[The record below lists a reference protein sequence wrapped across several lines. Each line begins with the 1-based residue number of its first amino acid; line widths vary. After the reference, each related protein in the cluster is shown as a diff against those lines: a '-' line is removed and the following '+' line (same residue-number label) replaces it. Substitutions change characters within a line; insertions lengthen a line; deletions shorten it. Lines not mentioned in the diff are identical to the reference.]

1 MLPRSKSLV
10 LLALIVSA
18 VVQADSAK
26 DRSDGGPGI
35 GLALSKFALRVP
47 ANQLDSQTSAAG
59 GLAALESPPRV
70 SRFVVAD
77 DNVDA
82 ADSMAMLLRM
92 QGHEV
97 QVAHDGEAAW
107 KALEAF
113 QPEFALIDVGM
124 PKLNGLQVAAMTRAA
139 PWAQSTTLV
148 ALTGWGQEGDRQ
160 AALAA
165 GFHYHFVKPVDV
177 DSLLRVLLSTP
188 PSSPAWN

>member
-1 MLPRSKSLV
+1 M
-10 LLALIVSA
+10 
-18 VVQADSAK
+18 
-26 DRSDGGPGI
+26 
-35 GLALSKFALRVP
+35 LRVP

-59 GLAALESPPRV
+59 GLAAPESPPRV

-124 PKLNGLQVAAMTRAA
+124 PKLDGLQVAAMTRAA

-148 ALTGWGQEGDRQ
+148 A
-160 AALAA
+160 
-165 GFHYHFVKPVDV
+165 
-177 DSLLRVLLSTP
+177 
-188 PSSPAWN
+188 

>member
-1 MLPRSKSLV
+1 MT
-10 LLALIVSA
+10 
-18 VVQADSAK
+18 D
-26 DRSDGGPGI
+26 DG
-35 GLALSKFALRVP
+35 
-47 ANQLDSQTSAAG
+47 
-59 GLAALESPPRV
+59 
-70 SRFVVAD
+70 
-77 DNVDA
+77 
-82 ADSMAMLLRM
+82 M
-92 QGHEV
+92 H
-97 QVAHDGEAAW
+97 W

-160 AALAA
+160 ATLAA

-188 PSSPAWN
+188 PSSPA

>member
-1 MLPRSKSLV
+1 MAGRRCGDLQPVRRCGS
-10 LLALIVSA
+10 
-18 VVQADSAK
+18 QADEICRFK
-26 DRSDGGPGI
+26 RRRRPQG
-35 GLALSKFALRVP
+35 
-47 ANQLDSQTSAAG
+47 
-59 GLAALESPPRV
+59 V
-70 SRFVVAD
+70 SE
-77 DNVDA
+77 
-82 ADSMAMLLRM
+82 
-92 QGHEV
+92 GHEV
-97 QVAHDGEAAW
+97 EATW

-124 PKLNGLQVAAMTRAA
+124 PKLNGLQAAAMTRAA

-148 ALTGWGQEGDRQ
+148 ALTGRGQEGDRQ

>member
-1 MLPRSKSLV
+1 MF
-10 LLALIVSA
+10 SA
-18 VVQADSAK
+18 
-26 DRSDGGPGI
+26 
-35 GLALSKFALRVP
+35 ALSRFKCEQNSLRVFGDTWQSVAPGYLP
-47 ANQLDSQTSAAG
+47 AQACAMMPGHASHHG
-59 GLAALESPPRV
+59 GRAERAMT
-70 SRFVVAD
+70 D
-77 DNVDA
+77 DG
-82 ADSMAMLLRM
+82 M
-92 QGHEV
+92 H
-97 QVAHDGEAAW
+97 W